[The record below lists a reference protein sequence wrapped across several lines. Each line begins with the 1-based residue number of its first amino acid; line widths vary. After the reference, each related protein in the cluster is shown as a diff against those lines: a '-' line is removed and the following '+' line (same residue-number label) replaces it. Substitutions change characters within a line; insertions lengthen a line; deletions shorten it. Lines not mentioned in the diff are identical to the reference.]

1 MAAESWGFARKKE
14 KEFLTQIALIAQI
27 TVIIRKKNLD
37 SRVHEND
44 TKNELDIYVDFW
56 AGGAVLD
63 QVHDE
68 VGESL

>member
-1 MAAESWGFARKKE
+1 M
-14 KEFLTQIALIAQI
+14 TQIALIAQI